1 MLRRRLLA
9 AGLALAASPAARAQ
23 KSAGTGPLRLGV
35 DHALVESRL
44 GLSLQT
50 AFSADTGIA
59 VKLVAGPALAV
70 LEATKEG
77 ELDAALTNAP
87 AAEDGAR
94 QAGPGAR
101 PPGDRRRRLPDRR
114 PGAARAAAKGAAA
127 GGPQRGRGAG
137 RIRDLAV
144 AAPESVVFLS
154 AGDGSG
160 THVAEQA
167 LWRAAG
173 IAPAAPWYVNA
184 GGSAGFA
191 AKVRAP
197 RRLCR
202 WSSAAPGRW
211 PAAALAV
218 LADGDPLLA
227 ESVHAM
233 RSFRAS
239 HPAGKIFIA
248 WIGGGRG
255 HAVVGVA
262 PRLPAAGLRP
272 TRDDEARIAPEPER
286 RPRRAGDDQR
296 PQGDDGDRQAR
307 RSRASARCCRSASRA
322 TSRPTSRCT
331 AAWARRSTPIRAS
344 TTPFWQTVRAQ
355 AQVALWDE
363 ALPSGALGE
372 NLTLAG
378 RGRERALDRR
388 RAALSGLRSSPSASR
403 AFPASSSTPRW
414 ASSTPPS

>member
-23 KSAGTGPLRLGV
+23 KSPGTGPLRLGI

-87 AAEDGAR
+87 AAEASLEQ
-94 QAGPGAR
+94 QA
-101 PPGDRRRRLPDRR
+101 LVHDRR
-114 PGAARAAAKGAAA
+114 PIAA
-127 GGPQRGRGAG
+127 GEFVLVGPAPAKSKGKTQAQVGRSVVEALV

-144 AAPESVVFLS
+144 AAPDSLVFLS

-184 GGSAGFA
+184 GGSSGFA
-191 AKVRAP
+191 AKVRA
-197 RRLCR
+197 RGAYAVVERGA
-202 WSSAAPGRW
+202 WSVAGGGLS
-211 PAAALAV
+211 V
-218 LADGDPLLA
+218 LVDGDPLLA

-233 RSFRAS
+233 RSFRAT
-239 HPAGKIFIA
+239 HPAGRIFIA
-248 WIGGGRG
+248 WISGGRG
-255 HAVVGVA
+255 HAVVASHRGY
-262 PRLPAAGLRP
+262 
-272 TRDDEARIAPEPER
+272 R
-286 RPRRAGDDQR
+286 RPG
-296 PQGDDGDRQAR
+296 
-307 RSRASARCCRSASRA
+307 
-322 TSRPTSRCT
+322 
-331 AAWARRSTPIRAS
+331 
-344 TTPFWQTVRAQ
+344 
-355 AQVALWDE
+355 
-363 ALPSGALGE
+363 
-372 NLTLAG
+372 
-378 RGRERALDRR
+378 
-388 RAALSGLRSSPSASR
+388 
-403 AFPASSSTPRW
+403 
-414 ASSTPPS
+414 